1 MEVDVTDWIVESRNF
16 NSNGNLRKAIKL
28 MYIMEG
34 RIKQNPG
41 FTLDNALVETE
52 P

>member
-1 MEVDVTDWIVESRNF
+1 MTDWIVESRNF

-34 RIKQNPG
+34 RIRQNPH
-41 FTLDNALVETE
+41 FTLDKALVEME
-52 P
+52 L